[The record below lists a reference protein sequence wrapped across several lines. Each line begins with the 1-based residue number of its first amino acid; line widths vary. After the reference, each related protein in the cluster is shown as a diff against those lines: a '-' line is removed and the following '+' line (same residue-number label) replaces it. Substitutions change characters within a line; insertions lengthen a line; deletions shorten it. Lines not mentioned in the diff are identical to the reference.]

1 MSVETAAVWI
11 EPWTVLVP
19 NELATTPVVVCCDGT
34 ACDTRS
40 AKPVFFSLNPVVCEL
55 ATLPEIFCSANDC
68 ACRPATAVVNASKI
82 PMTDL
87 QLKLRSRRDPRRPS
101 ANSVPAGPEQAPC
114 HGNYAVILMAYAHRP
129 VTRPA
134 RICRL
139 AAEIA
144 GLNVLS
150 FPAKRGRGT
159 ILRSKM
165 VEGAPDSTLHSR
177 PRRFVESRPPLPP
190 RPARAVPLP
199 RFATLHGEDDQVTP
213 PRLGAR
219 LATRHR
225 AA

>member
-139 AAEIA
+139 AAENA

-150 FPAKRGRGT
+150 FPAKRGKGT
-159 ILRSKM
+159 IFRSKK
-165 VEGAPDSTLHSR
+165 VERAPDPTPPLR
-177 PRRFVESRPPLPP
+177 RKNFVAYCAPPPPPRRRAPPTP
-190 RPARAVPLP
+190 RTAP
-199 RFATLHGEDDQVTP
+199 R
-213 PRLGAR
+213 
-219 LATRHR
+219 
-225 AA
+225 